1 LGIIVIGESSSG
13 LNFVKAADQ
22 LRPEAGHQAPDPK
35 RITGMSPHS
44 KFKCHNKPQQEIIS
58 SLLNL
63 LPDNFLMM
71 GGIFL
76 KITLIAPFYQ
86 TEKGI

>member
-22 LRPEAGHQAPDPK
+22 LRPETGHQTPDPK
-35 RITGMSPHS
+35 RITGISPHS
-44 KFKCHNKPQQEIIS
+44 KFKRHNKPQQEIIS
-58 SLLNL
+58 GLLNL
-63 LPDNFLMM
+63 LLDNFLMV

-76 KITLIAPFYQ
+76 KIALITPLDQAE
-86 TEKGI
+86 TGV